1 MRLIIVLLILS
12 SGYAN
17 ADSLPEYERFK
28 QRCLKSSGLIE
39 SIVEAFS
46 LQKLTRA
53 DLSERGIFCSPSI
66 WMAKVAQDE
75 HAIYISNQLSDTD
88 YRQRLQVRLSDYRL
102 PENFSGVRNRS
113 HTLAVSSDKETQIQN
128 SDSIE
133 TAVGFKSVSGV
144 D

>member
-1 MRLIIVLLILS
+1 MRIIIVLLTLS

-17 ADSLPEYERFK
+17 ADSLSTYERFK
-28 QRCLKSSGLIE
+28 QRCLEPGGLIE

-46 LQKLTRA
+46 LQKLSRA
-53 DLSERGIFCSPSI
+53 EVSERGIFCSPAI

-88 YRQRLQVRLSDYRL
+88 YRQRLQVRLSNYLL